1 MAKKFSSL
9 DDLKNLKIGPESD
22 KPGPITARS
31 VKAALKKGALKPSAP
46 SAAPAEP
53 PAPEPAPPGEDETTF
68 FAAMRGVA
76 RIHPEDGRQVAAKP
90 PVAAPPARPDPAE
103 GPTRHLEQLLRG
115 EVDFELEFSEEYMH
129 GYVRGLDAKIFQQ
142 LRAGRFSYE
151 GHMDM
156 HGLNAE
162 QAYENLLFFLR
173 ESYHLGRRCVLLV
186 TGRGRNSPGGLSVLK
201 QEIQTW
207 LTREPLR
214 RVVLAFST
222 AQPKD
227 GGAGALYVLLRSRK
241 KTQGKVRWDTLAN
254 WDPEDI

>member
-1 MAKKFSSL
+1 MARKLTSL
-9 DDLKNLKIGPESD
+9 DDLKSLKLEPEAD

-31 VKAALKKGALKPSAP
+31 VKAALKKGALKPTAP
-46 SAAPAEP
+46 ARAAAEP
-53 PAPEPAPPGEDETTF
+53 PAPEPAPPAEDEAAF
-68 FAAMRGVA
+68 FAAMRGVS
-76 RIHPEDGRQVAAKP
+76 RIQPEDGRQVAAKP
-90 PVAAPPARPDPAE
+90 ALTEPLARPDPE
-103 GPTRHLEQLLRG
+103 DGPTRHLEQLLRG

-129 GYVRGLDAKIFQQ
+129 GYVRGLDSKIFQQ
-142 LRAGRFSYE
+142 LKAGRFSCE

-173 ESYHLGRRCVLLV
+173 ESYHLGRRCVLLI
-186 TGRGRNSPGGLSVLK
+186 TGRGRNSPGGMSVLK

-222 AQPKD
+222 ALPKD
-227 GGAGALYVLLRSRK
+227 GGTGALYVLLRNRK

-254 WDPEDI
+254 WDPDF